1 MGEKKVGRPKKT
13 YPADPWE
20 PLEDK
25 RIEQFARCI
34 AAGLNQRQAAIEVG
48 YSAKGASVSGTRI
61 ANRPQVKARIE
72 YLKEQSNERAAES
85 VAMTKSEIL
94 RRLAEISTTAIN
106 RGDLSAA
113 NRALELIGKQLGMFI
128 ERKVI
133 GIQALIAELTPD
145 NLRLAKPDDLLRLV
159 ESVDSALTAL
169 PSAPEN
175 EE

>member
-1 MGEKKVGRPKKT
+1 
-13 YPADPWE
+13 
-20 PLEDK
+20 
-25 RIEQFARCI
+25 
-34 AAGLNQRQAAIEVG
+34 
-48 YSAKGASVSGTRI
+48 
-61 ANRPQVKARIE
+61 
-72 YLKEQSNERAAES
+72 
-85 VAMTKSEIL
+85 
-94 RRLAEISTTAIN
+94 
-106 RGDLSAA
+106 
-113 NRALELIGKQLGMFI
+113 MFI